1 MSTSSDKPTPS
12 GGSHYQ
18 PSMPVVALI
27 LVLFIGTAFLVERSS
42 TPAVAGKHPS
52 TTTTTHH
59 SAGGSTSTTTVVT
72 HHASKS
78 QVSVQVTNGTSV
90 SGLARTY
97 TVKLQ
102 TLGWDTLSPINGPH
116 VTATVIYF
124 KAGYQWAASEI
135 ATALHVPQSAAQSL
149 GAQQPVAGAQG
160 DDIVIVLGPNVAH

>member
-1 MSTSSDKPTPS
+1 MSTSSDKPAPS

-18 PSMPVVALI
+18 PSMPIMALI

-42 TPAVAGKHPS
+42 APAAHGTHPA

-59 SAGGSTSTTTVVT
+59 SSGGTTTTSTVAT
-72 HHASKS
+72 HHAPKS

-102 TLGWDTLSPINGPH
+102 TLGWDTLSPINAPH

-124 KAGYQWAASEI
+124 KAGFQWAAGEI
-135 ATALHVPQSAAQSL
+135 ATALHVPQSAARPL
-149 GAQQPVAGAQG
+149 GAQQPVSGAQG

>member
-1 MSTSSDKPTPS
+1 MSTSSDKPATS

-18 PSMPVVALI
+18 PSMAVVAVI
-27 LVLFIGTAFLVERSS
+27 LVLFIGAAFLVQRSS
-42 TPAVAGKHPS
+42 TPAAPGKHPS

-59 SAGGSTSTTTVVT
+59 SSGGSTTTTT
-72 HHASKS
+72 PAHHVSKS
-78 QVSVQVTNGTSV
+78 QVSVQVTNGTTV
-90 SGLARTY
+90 AGLARTY

-116 VTATVIYF
+116 ETATVIFF

-135 ATALHVPQSAAQSL
+135 ATELHVPQSAAQPL
-149 GAQQPVAGAQG
+149 GAKQPVAGAQG